1 MISPISRPRTDPAGL
16 SRSMT
21 TMPRATKTGKRRGVR
36 GYTLLEIAMVVAIIV
51 LIIGAT
57 VPITSG
63 FTREQR
69 LRDVVRDLLVYA
81 KTARTEA
88 MTTGRAAEV
97 IFAKDGFALRRAGE
111 DEPSESRRLPRGMR
125 YVIEPFG
132 TEKAVRPD
140 GQRWI
145 FQPTG
150 LCEPVTVRVEADD
163 AWMQVTFDPLTA
175 GIADES
181 YYIP

>member
-1 MISPISRPRTDPAGL
+1 MKKI
-16 SRSMT
+16 
-21 TMPRATKTGKRRGVR
+21 PRAQRAVSRRAG

-51 LIIGAT
+51 LIIGAA
-57 VPITSG
+57 VPLTSG

-69 LRDVVRDLLVYA
+69 LRDVVRELLVYA
-81 KTARTEA
+81 KTARNDA

-97 IFAKDGFALRRAGE
+97 VFDKNGFALHRPGEKEAGE
-111 DEPSESRRLPRGMR
+111 SFKMPRGMR
-125 YVIEPFG
+125 YVLEPFG
-132 TEKAVRPD
+132 ADKAVRPD

-150 LCEPVTVRVEADD
+150 LCEPVTVRVEEDD
-163 AWMQVTFDPLTA
+163 AWMQVTFDALTA

-181 YYIP
+181 YNIP

>member
-1 MISPISRPRTDPAGL
+1 M
-16 SRSMT
+16 
-21 TMPRATKTGKRRGVR
+21 TMPRASTRGKRRGAR
-36 GYTLLEIAMVVAIIV
+36 GYTLLEIALVVAIIV
-51 LIIGAT
+51 LIIGAA
-57 VPITSG
+57 VPVTSG

-81 KTARTEA
+81 KTARAEA

-97 IFAKDGFALRRAGE
+97 IFAKEGFALRRAGE
-111 DEPSESRRLPRGMR
+111 DEPSESRKLPRGMR
-125 YVIEPFG
+125 YVIEPYG
-132 TEKAVRPD
+132 AKKAVRPD

-150 LCEPVTVRVEADD
+150 LCEPLTVRVEADE
-163 AWMQVTFDPLTA
+163 AWMQVTFDALTA

-181 YYIP
+181 FYIP

>member
-1 MISPISRPRTDPAGL
+1 MRTKHRPA
-16 SRSMT
+16 
-21 TMPRATKTGKRRGVR
+21 R

-51 LIIGAT
+51 LLIGTA
-57 VPITSG
+57 VPLTSG

-69 LRDVVRDLLVYA
+69 LRDVVRELLVLA
-81 KTARTEA
+81 KTARADA

-97 IFAKDGFALRRAGE
+97 VFAKNGFALLRPGE
-111 DEPSESRRLPRGMR
+111 EEPRESFRLPRGLG
-125 YVIEPFG
+125 YTIEPFG
-132 TEKAVRPD
+132 AERAVRPD

-150 LCEPVTVRVEADD
+150 LCEPLSVRVEEDE
-163 AWMQVTFDPLTA
+163 AWMQVTFDALTA

-181 YYIP
+181 YHIP

>member
-1 MISPISRPRTDPAGL
+1 MMTMSRAREMTRRRTG
-16 SRSMT
+16 
-21 TMPRATKTGKRRGVR
+21 

-51 LIIGAT
+51 LIIGAA
-57 VPITSG
+57 VPLTSG

-69 LRDVVRDLLVYA
+69 LRDVVREVLILA
-81 KTARTEA
+81 KTARADA

-97 IFAKDGFALRRAGE
+97 VFTKKGFALRRPGE
-111 DEPSESRRLPRGMR
+111 EEPAESYSLPRGMR

-132 TEKAVRPD
+132 SDKAVRPD

-150 LCEPVTVRVEADD
+150 LCEPLSVRVEEDD
-163 AWMQVTFDPLTA
+163 AWMQVTFDALTA